1 MEKPS
6 HTRDLIAAAN
16 AEADAAEAAG
26 VDLQRQ
32 RLRAMTPAQRLRVAA
47 QLYWS
52 ARQFKE
58 AGLRSLHPDLSAA
71 EIKAKV
77 QRAFLDVRD

>member
-1 MEKPS
+1 MSKQSP
-6 HTRDLIAAAN
+6 TRDLITAPDTDD
-16 AEADAAEAAG
+16 AEATG

-32 RLRAMTPAQRLRVAA
+32 RLRAMTAAERLRVAA

-58 AGLRSLHPDLSAA
+58 AGLRSLHPDLSVA

-77 QRAFLDVRD
+77 RQAFLDVRD

>member
-1 MEKPS
+1 M
-6 HTRDLIAAAN
+6 D
-16 AEADAAEAAG
+16 AEAIG

-32 RLRAMTPAQRLRVAA
+32 RLRAMTIAERLAVAA

-58 AGLRSLHPDLSAA
+58 AGLRSLHPNLSDT
-71 EIKAKV
+71 EIKARVK
-77 QRAFLDVRD
+77 RAFLDVRD

>member
-1 MEKPS
+1 MEKQSQTP
-6 HTRDLIAAAN
+6 DLVATPNADNGEAN
-16 AEADAAEAAG
+16 G
-26 VDLQRQ
+26 VNLQRQ
-32 RLRAMTPAQRLRVAA
+32 RLRAMTLAERLSVAA

-58 AGLRSLHPDLSAA
+58 AGLRSLHPDLSEA

-77 QRAFLDVRD
+77 RRAFLDARD

>member
-1 MEKPS
+1 MANESQTP
-6 HTRDLIAAAN
+6 DLVTAAHADD
-16 AEADAAEAAG
+16 AEAIG

-32 RLRAMTPAQRLRVAA
+32 RLRAMTAAERLRVAA

-58 AGLRSLHPDLSAA
+58 AGLRSLHPDLST
-71 EIKAKV
+71 AKIQAQV
-77 QRAFLDVRD
+77 RRAFLDVRD

>member
-1 MEKPS
+1 MQDQRQPHRRS
-6 HTRDLIAAAN
+6 STTRADD
-16 AEADAAEAAG
+16 AEAIG

-32 RLRAMTPAQRLRVAA
+32 RLRAMTIAQRLGVAA

-58 AGLRSLHPDLSAA
+58 AGLRSLHPKLSDA
-71 EIKAKV
+71 EIKARV
-77 QRAFLDVRD
+77 TRAFLDVRD